1 MDTRALSRAGFV
13 TNHGPAGSNT
23 KRISPFPKR
32 SSLITTSQQ
41 LPQLP
46 DATMFLQRSAVAVAR
61 RAAMAPALRRSL
73 ATSAVRRESARPENR
88 QLPRKISQA
97 GTQLRSLS
105 FQLPARPRLP
115 VAPIDACTAC

>member
-1 MDTRALSRAGFV
+1 METRALSRASFV

-32 SSLITTSQQ
+32 SSLITTFQQ

-46 DATMFLQRSAVAVAR
+46 DAAMFLQRSAVAVAR

-97 GTQLRSLS
+97 GTELRYLRSPTPS
-105 FQLPARPRLP
+105 SAASPGRGPN
-115 VAPIDACTAC
+115 